1 MSVLS
6 RRVKS
11 GRHRQQYR
19 ETALVTLL
27 EVNTKR
33 TGPYRDGLGKT
44 QANYASLSPLS
55 FLPKA
60 ASVHPNRTAIIHGA
74 WRSTWAQTYA
84 RCRRLASALTR
95 RGVGAGDTVAVM
107 AQNVPAMYE
116 AHFGVPM
123 TGAVLNTLNIRLNAE
138 AIAFQLTHGEAKVL
152 ITDREFS
159 QVVKPA
165 LSMLERRILVIDIDD
180 DLHEG
185 GTLLGEM
192 DYEAFLRQGDPDFD
206 WSLPEDE
213 FGPIALNY
221 TSGTTG
227 NPKGVVTHHRGAYLN
242 AMSQIVSWGMPA
254 HSVYLWTLPMFHCNG
269 WCFPW
274 AMAANAGTNVCL
286 RRVDPKLIFEAIRE
300 HGVTHMCGAGIV
312 YSMLINA
319 PAALRD
325 GVTQRVKG
333 YVGGAAPPASTIEG
347 AERLGFDLTHVYGL
361 TETYGPASIC
371 AKQEAWQALPMG
383 ERARLNARQ
392 GVAGPMQEAMTVL
405 DPATGQPVPPDGDTV
420 GEIVFRGN
428 ITMNGYL
435 KNPSAT
441 EEAFA
446 GGWLH
451 TGDLGVIEP
460 DGYVRITDR
469 SKDVIISGGENISS
483 IEVEDVLHRHPAV
496 HSVAVVAKPDPKWGE
511 VPCAFIELHPGA
523 KATTAEIRQFCREQM
538 AGYKVPRFIV
548 FGPIEKSATGKIQK
562 FRLRELAK
570 DVETL
575 S

>member
-1 MSVLS
+1 MPV
-6 RRVKS
+6 
-11 GRHRQQYR
+11 
-19 ETALVTLL
+19 LL
-27 EVNTKR
+27 EANTKR
-33 TGPYRDGLGKT
+33 AGPYRDGLGKRL
-44 QANYASLSPLS
+44 ANYASLSPLS

-60 ASVHPNRTAIIHGA
+60 AAIYPNRIAIIHGT
-74 WRSTWAQTYA
+74 WRSTWADTYA
-84 RCRRLASALTR
+84 RCRRLASALAR

-107 AQNVPAMYE
+107 APNVPAIYE

-123 TGAVLNTLNIRLNAE
+123 TGAVLNTLNVRLDAE

-159 QVVKPA
+159 GVVKRA
-165 LSMLERRILVIDIDD
+165 LVMLERRPLVIDIDD
-180 DLHEG
+180 PLNEG

-192 DYEAFLRQGDPDFD
+192 DYEAFLREGDPDFD
-206 WSLPEDE
+206 WSLPQDE

-274 AMAANAGTNVCL
+274 AMAANAGTNVCQ
-286 RRVDPKLIFEAIRE
+286 RRVDAKLIFDSIRE
-300 HGVTHMCGAGIV
+300 HGVTHMCGAPII
-312 YSMLINA
+312 YNMLINA
-319 PAALRD
+319 PTALRE
-325 GVTQRVKG
+325 GVCHKVSA
-333 YVGGAAPPASTIEG
+333 YIAGAAPPASTIEG
-347 AERLGFDLTHVYGL
+347 AERLGFDITHVYGL
-361 TETYGPASIC
+361 TETYGPAALC
-371 AKQEAWQALPMG
+371 AKQDEWQSLLLT

-405 DPATGQPVPPDGDTV
+405 DPLTMEPVPPDGETV
-420 GEIVFRGN
+420 GEIMFRGN

-441 EEAFA
+441 DEAFA

-451 TGDLGVIEP
+451 TGDLAVIEP
-460 DGYVRITDR
+460 DGYVRIKDR

-496 HSVAVVAKPDPKWGE
+496 DSAAVVAKPDEKWGE
-511 VPCAFIELHPGA
+511 VPCAFVELRPNA
-523 KATTAEIRQFCREQM
+523 KATEPEIRQFCREQM
-538 AGYKVPRFIV
+538 AGYKVPKLVV
-548 FGPIEKSATGKIQK
+548 FGPVPKNATGKIQK
-562 FRLRELAK
+562 FMLRELAK
-570 DVETL
+570 NVESVT
-575 S
+575 